1 MTEERESY
9 SDTASHT
16 PGTAKGEEKVSDEGK
31 EAGRFDK
38 EAEDDSGTGRPSGGS
53 TARDSTSIN
62 PEDREPI
69 DPAMPNLPPA

>member
-1 MTEERESY
+1 MTEERETY

-31 EAGRFDK
+31 EEGRHDH
-38 EAEDDSGTGRPSGGS
+38 DDSEGNRPSGGS

-69 DPAMPNLPPA
+69 DPDMPNLPPA

>member
-1 MTEERESY
+1 MTEEQDNY

-16 PGTAKGEEKVSDEGK
+16 PGTAKGEEKVAYEGK
-31 EAGRFDK
+31 EEGRFDH
-38 EAEDDSGTGRPSGGS
+38 ENDLGDDRPSGGS

-69 DPAMPNLPPA
+69 DPNMPNMPPA